1 MAQNN
6 ILHTIR
12 QLFAM
17 AEHETANEHEAA
29 NALEKAQALLLKHNL
44 TRAQIATED
53 TQSTT
58 ANIGKVDVHSDTGY
72 SWKRYLLNV
81 IATNNLCFTVA
92 EIHKKVSNLFGNQD
106 NVRSVLEMYYWI
118 LEQLPT
124 MANKAFKDYEGYES
138 RRVFNNGFYNG
149 AIGTISNRLRK
160 PMADFRAGSGRELVL
175 ASDALVKAA
184 VHKIFPQL
192 RNSPGRKS
200 TGDGYYHGQQA
211 GHNVQ
216 FGRTQ
221 SLSPGRR
228 ALTN

>member
-17 AEHETANEHEAA
+17 AEHEASNEHEAA

-44 TRAQIATED
+44 TRAEIKTED
-53 TQSTT
+53 PQSTT
-58 ANIGKVDVHSDTGY
+58 ANIGQVEIRSDTGY
-72 SWKRYLLNV
+72 SWRRLLLNT
-81 IATNNLCFTVA
+81 IAKNNLCSCVGQP
-92 EIHKKVSNLFGNQD
+92 HKKVVNLFGNQD

-118 LEQLPT
+118 LEQLPK
-124 MANKAFKDYEGYES
+124 MANKAFKDYEGYEG
-138 RRVFNNGFYNG
+138 RRKFNSGFYRG
-149 AIGTISNRLRK
+149 AIGTISDRLRK
-160 PMADFRAGSGRELVL
+160 PMADFTAGSGRELVL

-184 VHKIFPQL
+184 VHKVFPQL
-192 RNSPGRKS
+192 RTSRQRA
-200 TGDGYYHGQQA
+200 TIGDGYYHGQQA